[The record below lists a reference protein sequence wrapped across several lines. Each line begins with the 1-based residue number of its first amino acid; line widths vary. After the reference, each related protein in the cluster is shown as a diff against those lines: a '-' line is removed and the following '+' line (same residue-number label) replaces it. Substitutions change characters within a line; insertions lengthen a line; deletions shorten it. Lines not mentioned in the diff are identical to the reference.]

1 MEPEQI
7 IKQVYRGYNI
17 LTPKV
22 MRYGW
27 LGAKAVFELSRGT
40 GIEDQ
45 DKLFGVTVA
54 VLESNGPRRSE
65 KSKVLF
71 SRLKAEQYIIQL
83 REEFTKKEDG

>member
-17 LTPKV
+17 LTPQV

-27 LGAKAVFELSRGT
+27 LGEKAVFELSRGT

-54 VLESNGPRRSE
+54 LLNPPRRSE

-83 REEFTKKEDG
+83 REEFTKKED

>member
-27 LGAKAVFELSRGT
+27 LGEKAVFELSRGT

-54 VLESNGPRRSE
+54 LLNPPRRSE

-83 REEFTKKEDG
+83 REEFTKKED